1 MAKYKVIFPF
11 YKLSEAKDYK
21 VGDEIELSKE
31 QAKDMAIY
39 VDITVDEKPIEKKS
53 KKQ

>member
-1 MAKYKVIFPF
+1 MEKYKVIHPF

-31 QAKDMAIY
+31 QAKEMAVY
-39 VDITVDEKPIEKKS
+39 VDVSIDEKPIEKKA
-53 KKQ
+53 KK

>member
-31 QAKDMAIY
+31 DAKAMAVY
-39 VDITVDEKPIEKKS
+39 VDVSIDEKPIEKKS
-53 KKQ
+53 KK